1 MNKNKSIISIL
12 VVLAILTACLTN
24 TYAQDNDKMIIEL
37 SIGSSTGKVN
47 GKISQVEKP
56 YVKNKAILIPL
67 AWVTTAIGAEVNQKA
82 NKKIEIIYRDMN
94 AELTLGSKDYTV
106 GSEAYKLTV
115 APEIK
120 NGRTMLPV
128 DFIAK
133 NFPVSVNSDI
143 KKGSIKIILEDDG
156 ALSDLSFLTGG
167 ISSKKLGNSF
177 YGWSVSIPSGS
188 RIAANNYKSSQI
200 SIVNEGRSLYL
211 DINVKSKNN
220 MTLSEL
226 YDSDVLHDSSVRES
240 KLDLEAKI
248 PYIQYTTL
256 SVYDESSRIKVFD
269 KGEYFYYLIISS
281 DDDFITPEKLMS
293 DKYYDNIVS
302 SFDLSYKGNEKGVE
316 DVSKVKDGKASF
328 YNYISLSYSSKYLTW
343 AMDMPIKWE
352 NKNSIID
359 PTSTTIN
366 LDSKHYMQIMTN
378 TLDEGIA
385 LQQYVDEVKSRYD
398 EYFNPKIYTYIGKEE
413 TIVAGMEAYKLIFNL
428 NYGNNNYYVEE
439 LYLEKGGFV
448 YEVSIFLPEKDY
460 EALRTEVIN
469 AIDKMT
475 FYTVNKQKYQQDL
488 ELYTGKYSGV
498 RVSNQDGLYNYVNR
512 NYNWTAD
519 IPGYWVKNNYYDDS
533 ELTFSNKNTSASV
546 SISVTDKIADSDKNS
561 VSKEFGMDLLEMV
574 YQIKPVISE
583 TNEKGVKI
591 KNYTYR
597 IENQEYNLYG
607 TILFK
612 VFDKD
617 DYTYCF
623 RSEMYDLNAT
633 DKAIA
638 EVNSV
643 WESFKLTK

>member
-1 MNKNKSIISIL
+1 
-12 VVLAILTACLTN
+12 
-24 TYAQDNDKMIIEL
+24 
-37 SIGSSTGKVN
+37 
-47 GKISQVEKP
+47 
-56 YVKNKAILIPL
+56 
-67 AWVTTAIGAEVNQKA
+67 
-82 NKKIEIIYRDMN
+82 
-94 AELTLGSKDYTV
+94 
-106 GSEAYKLTV
+106 
-115 APEIK
+115 
-120 NGRTMLPV
+120 
-128 DFIAK
+128 
-133 NFPVSVNSDI
+133 
-143 KKGSIKIILEDDG
+143 
-156 ALSDLSFLTGG
+156 
-167 ISSKKLGNSF
+167 
-177 YGWSVSIPSGS
+177 
-188 RIAANNYKSSQI
+188 
-200 SIVNEGRSLYL
+200 
-211 DINVKSKNN
+211 
-220 MTLSEL
+220 
-226 YDSDVLHDSSVRES
+226 
-240 KLDLEAKI
+240 
-248 PYIQYTTL
+248 
-256 SVYDESSRIKVFD
+256 
-269 KGEYFYYLIISS
+269 
-281 DDDFITPEKLMS
+281 
-293 DKYYDNIVS
+293 
-302 SFDLSYKGNEKGVE
+302 
-316 DVSKVKDGKASF
+316 
-328 YNYISLSYSSKYLTW
+328 
-343 AMDMPIKWE
+343 MDMPIKWE